1 MLEKE
6 IKILEIDRKQLEEKL
21 LSLGAVKTFEWVIH
35 DVYYDFPDNDV
46 NKMEANGRMFRLRK
60 KGEEHIYTIKNKRK
74 DVIKKEKLHAKEEHE
89 TPITNIE
96 SFAKVLEKYGMKK
109 IREKRKHRISYSFP
123 WENIEFDFDCYEGIP
138 ELLEIEGK
146 TLADIKSWIKKLSLE
161 NHPTLRGGSRKIY
174 AHYNI
179 PYSYFDEDEI

>member
-1 MLEKE
+1 
-6 IKILEIDRKQLEEKL
+6 
-21 LSLGAVKTFEWVIH
+21 
-35 DVYYDFPDNDV
+35 
-46 NKMEANGRMFRLRK
+46 MEANGRMFRLRK

-123 WENIEFDFDCYEGIP
+123 
-138 ELLEIEGK
+138 
-146 TLADIKSWIKKLSLE
+146 
-161 NHPTLRGGSRKIY
+161 
-174 AHYNI
+174 
-179 PYSYFDEDEI
+179 